1 MTVTIKAMCTGQGV
15 DYLLRTVGAGDGD
28 RSLRD
33 SRTRYS
39 IGEATPEDGKHSC
52 VCAGYLR
59 ASVERSG
66 DGIAC

>member
-1 MTVTIKAMCTGQGV
+1 MIEVTVTIKAMCTGQGV

-39 IGEATPEDGKHSC
+39 IGEATP
-52 VCAGYLR
+52 
-59 ASVERSG
+59 
-66 DGIAC
+66 